1 MSRAGK
7 GETVKTAPEGEKARL
22 RRENEPLGYAIK
34 GNLRRGKGK
43 TRAGARVCP
52 RCGAS
57 LPDELEAISREAE
70 RELGE
75 FKFPALDFKVPEF
88 DFKASEFDF
97 KASEFTFPEVVLPGE
112 YSGPVLAEVRTRG
125 AVKCG
130 KCGGAVRVA
139 EVGGRRFAVQSAGA
153 PVCAECAGSL
163 PGGAALAGV
172 LAGVFPKN

>member
-1 MSRAGK
+1 MRTG
-7 GETVKTAPEGEKARL
+7 PEGEKSRL
-22 RRENEPLGYAIK
+22 RRKKEPLGCAIK

-52 RCGAS
+52 KCGAP
-57 LPDELEAISREAE
+57 LPDELEAISRDAE

-75 FKFPALDFKVPEF
+75 FKFPALDFSFPAL
-88 DFKASEFDF
+88 DFKAPELDF
-97 KASEFTFPEVVLPGE
+97 KFPEVVLPGD
-112 YSGPVLAEVRTRG
+112 YSGPVLAEVKARG

-139 EVGGRRFAVQSAGA
+139 EAGGGRFAVHSAGA

-163 PGGAALAGV
+163 PGGAVLAGV
-172 LAGVFPKN
+172 LAGVFPKD